1 MSTHARLSAL
11 RPDAR
16 ILVLDDAPVNVRLLE
31 EILRRGGY
39 TEVRGLTDSSSFEAE
54 LATFGPDVVL
64 LDLHMPDPD
73 GLAILGQLADLR
85 GDAFLPVLVLTGD
98 ATSDARDRALGAG
111 AHDFLTK
118 PFDATEVLLRVR
130 NLLETRF
137 LYRRLEERAIQLA
150 GDKARS
156 EAARAGIVGALN
168 RVSSNQDLDQLATAV
183 CREVVGGSRFIVAGV
198 VSLPG
203 GGMASVLAAEGPLVG
218 DDLRTGPLPAA
229 HARYLAE
236 RAAGGPWLEAWGSSH
251 GDEAH
256 AARVAAT
263 GARTVLYV
271 PLVDEERP
279 VGLLAAGVEA
289 DVAEVGAAADGK
301 MPELLAVLAE
311 HGAVARALLVPE
323 LVARH
328 REAALRAELDAVI
341 RDRSFSPV
349 FQPVLDLDTGEI
361 LGAEAL
367 TRFTDGTRPD
377 VRFEGA
383 AEVGVGLRL
392 ETVTLEAAVA
402 ASASLPEGIWLSVNV
417 SPALVLSGETLG
429 RILAGTGRPVILEI
443 TEHVPVADYPVL
455 RGAIDRLGPQVRLAI
470 DDAGAGFASFRHI
483 LELRPD
489 FVKLDMGLVRG
500 IDADPARQALVAGM
514 RFFATKTR
522 CTLLAEGIETLAE
535 SAMLRSLAV
544 RIGQGY
550 LLGRP
555 VAVPWGES
563 GAASGTPLRTTR
575 SRGEVPL
582 EAS

>member
-1 MSTHARLSAL
+1 
-11 RPDAR
+11 
-16 ILVLDDAPVNVRLLE
+16 
-31 EILRRGGY
+31 
-39 TEVRGLTDSSSFEAE
+39 
-54 LATFGPDVVL
+54 
-64 LDLHMPDPD
+64 
-73 GLAILGQLADLR
+73 
-85 GDAFLPVLVLTGD
+85 
-98 ATSDARDRALGAG
+98 
-111 AHDFLTK
+111 
-118 PFDATEVLLRVR
+118 
-130 NLLETRF
+130 
-137 LYRRLEERAIQLA
+137 
-150 GDKARS
+150 
-156 EAARAGIVGALN
+156 
-168 RVSSNQDLDQLATAV
+168 
-183 CREVVGGSRFIVAGV
+183 
-198 VSLPG
+198 
-203 GGMASVLAAEGPLVG
+203 
-218 DDLRTGPLPAA
+218 
-229 HARYLAE
+229 
-236 RAAGGPWLEAWGSSH
+236 
-251 GDEAH
+251 
-256 AARVAAT
+256 
-263 GARTVLYV
+263 V

-301 MPELLAVLAE
+301 MPELLAVLTE

-323 LVARH
+323 LVARQ
-328 REAALRAELDAVI
+328 REAALRAEIDAVI

-349 FQPVLDLDTGEI
+349 FQPVLDLDTGET

-402 ASASLPEGIWLSVNV
+402 ASALLPAGIWLSVNV
-417 SPALVLSGETLG
+417 SPALVLSGDTLG
-429 RILAGTGRPVILEI
+429 KILAGVGRPVVLEI
-443 TEHVPVADYPVL
+443 TEHVPVADYPLL

-535 SAMLRSLAV
+535 SAILRSLAV

-555 VAVPWGES
+555 VPVPWEPS
-563 GAASGTPLRTTR
+563 GGPSAGQAAGGPRRSTR